1 MEEQFFSWAGT
12 QIYGYWAI
20 PGKPRGT
27 VLLVHGFGEHSGRYR
42 EAVVPFLCKQG
53 LAVFAFDLVG
63 HGKSAGKR
71 GHCQG
76 YGQLMGLLSEAFA
89 ETQNR
94 FPALPLFLYG
104 HSMGGNLV
112 LNFTLRHGGPQ
123 KGIIASSPY
132 LKLAFEPPAWKMY
145 LGRMLQKIAPA
156 VTIPSGLDPAGI
168 SRDAEEVR
176 LYQSD
181 PLVHG
186 RVSPAYSFPVIEAGK
201 AILEKAGEI
210 SIPVLVLHGE
220 ADPIIDVEGSV
231 TFSEKAPNS
240 QLVLFPG
247 AYHELHH
254 ESEREAFFSEIGKW
268 LQSFIE

>member
-12 QIYGYWAI
+12 QIYGYWSV
-20 PGKPRGT
+20 PGKPKGT

-42 EAVVPFLCKQG
+42 EEVVPYLSEQG

-63 HGKSAGKR
+63 HGKSDGKR

-76 YGQLMGLLSEAFA
+76 YGQLMDLLSDAVA

-94 FPALPLFLYG
+94 FPGLPLFLYG

-112 LNFTLRHGGPQ
+112 LNFTLRSGGPQ

-132 LKLAFEPPAWKMY
+132 LKLAFKPPSWK
-145 LGRMLQKIAPA
+145 LFFGRMLQKIAPA

-168 SRDAEEVR
+168 SRDAKEVQR
-176 LYQSD
+176 YQSD
-181 PLVHG
+181 PLVHD
-186 RVSPAYSFPVIEAGK
+186 RVSPAYSFPVIEAGEV
-201 AILEKAGEI
+201 ILEKAGEI
-210 SIPVLVLHGE
+210 GIPVLVLHGD
-220 ADPIIDVEGSV
+220 ADPIIDVEGSIA
-231 TFSEKAPNS
+231 FAKKAPNS

-247 AYHELHH
+247 AFHELHH
-254 ESEREAFFSEIGKW
+254 EREREAFFREIGKW
-268 LQSFIE
+268 LHSFLE